1 LILDSFVES
10 SSDELIDVATR
21 LAINYST
28 PVVSSP
34 TLVRAWDLATSKR
47 YLAGSAGAI
56 IRFDYLARQAM
67 ASAGAWSQDQGRS
80 SYAGDVLLAVLS
92 QASPGTAGVLAEFGW
107 ESTTIINDLRHR
119 LATLTSQHCL
129 SRGCQVL
136 KQSLV
141 YRQMFN
147 VLSN

>member
-1 LILDSFVES
+1 
-10 SSDELIDVATR
+10 
-21 LAINYST
+21 
-28 PVVSSP
+28 
-34 TLVRAWDLATSKR
+34 
-47 YLAGSAGAI
+47 
-56 IRFDYLARQAM
+56 M